1 MLAAEVLAR
10 SVRPI
15 VGTISLCLAA
25 LVPCTVG
32 AFAPGEV
39 RRRGLWRRGFTGFSF
54 AVFVSSWIFSG
65 TVGFLSVFM
74 MFAVVAQNEYYDM
87 VRRNGAHTT
96 TRKPRTRL
104 GPARERARLAVGI
117 NPTWKLGLLGSCAMC
132 ARRPIARATVQRS
145 APTAAPLPGRYVAAA
160 CPSVAMREAAFPL
173 TGCATII
180 YLLLRPGFER
190 CYGRLFPW
198 YTPRHAGE
206 PPRLRR
212 TFPEPSVMSP
222 WRYTPRDTPPT
233 TYDDVGTTFMGVFL
247 FGYMPS
253 FWVRLR
259 GIGPMAPAALL
270 PAIVPPRLRGCAPL
284 VALERS
290 RSDLL
295 TAGALVQWWT
305 MLAIVFADV
314 AAYFVGKRFGRTPLI
329 SVSPG
334 KTWEGLWG
342 GVVAATATM
351 AAAAVLLG
359 WPYPLATG
367 GLYGIGCALMGLA
380 GDLTVSLLKRS
391 ARVKDTG
398 SIMPGHGGL
407 LDRLDS
413 YLLVAAPAFFYV
425 SALRMLL

>member
-1 MLAAEVLAR
+1 MEFLLVASSVALLPALQPHAAHAAARPSPLAHRPLLELLKEVPQPCRRRGFRPSALQARLQEKKQRAGGAPRMLAAEVLAR

-87 VRRNGAHTT
+87 VRRNG
-96 TRKPRTRL
+96 
-104 GPARERARLAVGI
+104 I
-117 NPTWKLGLLGSCAMC
+117 NPTWKLGLLGSCAM
-132 ARRPIARATVQRS
+132 
-145 APTAAPLPGRYVAAA
+145 YVAAA

-198 YTPRHAGE
+198 
-206 PPRLRR
+206 
-212 TFPEPSVMSP
+212 
-222 WRYTPRDTPPT
+222 YTPRDTPPT

-270 PAIVPPRLRGCAPL
+270 PAIVPPHLRGCAPL

-314 AAYFVGKRFGRTPLI
+314 AAYFVGKKFGRTPLI